1 MQLRGIGDGG
11 AVEKVVDVGGGG
23 CRVEGGLEGCG

>member
-1 MQLRGIGDGG
+1 MELRGVRDGG
-11 AVEKVVDVGGGG
+11 TVEEVVDVGGGG